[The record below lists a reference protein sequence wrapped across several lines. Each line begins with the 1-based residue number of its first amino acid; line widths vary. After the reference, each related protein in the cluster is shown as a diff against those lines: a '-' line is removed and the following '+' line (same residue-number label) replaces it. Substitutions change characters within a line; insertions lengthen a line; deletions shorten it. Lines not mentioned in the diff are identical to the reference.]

1 MATVTSPDTFGKI
14 GIYLS
19 DLLQRYGTN
28 NLPRGG
34 TFVSRLITLQNS
46 FSALRHAHPLLP
58 AAANLLLLDFPLQ
71 TDIGLHDFIALV
83 REAHSLPPMFDSL
96 CISLFPPQP
105 GELVDVTHGRLVRRL
120 VRSSELRDRL
130 FPPKRLIAGE
140 TKTNVTL
147 GGCLRSAQRLLG
159 SHKTALIA
167 RACIGLP
174 ADHLCGVLIF
184 LFCAWRKLGEGALG
198 VALFLSS
205 HPTEG
210 KYASMVLKALG
221 LNSTDWGALFC
232 ETQCLAGRAT
242 GTVDVKAEAR
252 RRCDPSKLTGEL
264 IDVDPDTLRD
274 HVRSILRVELPNGCT
289 VPTLDDF
296 WTSRWL
302 WCVNGSH
309 TGASS
314 DLLGIPRDFLSATHE
329 RVYRRAA
336 SETVKLEPLT
346 SWDGYTSVSASQKL
360 EHGKTRAIFA
370 CDTRSY
376 FAFSWVLGSV
386 QKAWRNSRVI
396 LDPGTG
402 GHLGMAQR
410 IINAQRGGGV
420 NLMLDYDDF
429 NSHHSNGV
437 MAMVFDELCKHV
449 GMPDW
454 YRDVLVK
461 SFDRI
466 YYTDNNGRHKIAGTL
481 MSGHRATTFIN
492 SVLNAAYIRA
502 AIGSGRF
509 DSLLSLHT
517 GDDVYIRCNTL
528 ADCAQILEATTAYG
542 CRMNP
547 AKQSIGFRS
556 AEFLRMGI
564 RGDKAYGYL
573 SRSISS
579 LVSGNWSSND
589 PLAPLES
596 LQTLITGC
604 RAVINRSGVI
614 DVAAFLA
621 PALRYPPQQI
631 SNRTLI
637 ELLRGEVALE
647 GSPVFNTQGR
657 IQNYA
662 AYVPRADELPI
673 PSSWK
678 RHATTDYLSY
688 HVSPIEAAALEW
700 SGADAPSLLIASS
713 YSKGLNKVGAAPL
726 PPVSFKRLPVKHA
739 RGYVCATDLSKR
751 DVNPGVLTKY
761 PVINL
766 VKSRLT
772 TEAILDLLVVELGYR
787 PSGDPR
793 EIAFGGEAESKCIF
807 GTLSYPDAAAFSKLT
822 TAGNIYT
829 LFSIAM

>member
-1 MATVTSPDTFGKI
+1 MSTITDPSTFGAI
-14 GIYLS
+14 GKCLS
-19 DLLQRYGTN
+19 ELLTGYGMN
-28 NLPRGG
+28 KLPRTGS
-34 TFVSRLITLQNS
+34 FISRLVTLQNS

-71 TDIGLHDFIALV
+71 TDMGFPDFLSLI
-83 REAHSLPPMFDSL
+83 RSSYSLPPLFDSL
-96 CISLFPPQP
+96 CISLFPEQP
-105 GELVDVTHGRLVRRL
+105 PTLSGVAHGRLVKRL
-120 VRSSELRDRL
+120 VRSSELRDSL
-130 FPPKRLIAGE
+130 FPRKRLIAGE

-147 GGCLRSAQRLLG
+147 GGCIRSAQRLLG
-159 SHKTALIA
+159 SHKTALIL
-167 RACIGLP
+167 RSCVNLHS
-174 ADHLCGVLIF
+174 DHVCGILIF
-184 LFCAWRKLGEGALG
+184 CFCIYRRLGEGALG
-198 VALFLSS
+198 IALFLAS
-205 HPTEG
+205 HPKEAKFAT
-210 KYASMVLKALG
+210 MVLKALG

-232 ETQCLAGRAT
+232 EIQSISGRAT
-242 GTVDVKAEAR
+242 GQVDAAAEAL
-252 RRCDPSKLTGEL
+252 RRCNAANLVDEL
-264 IDVDPDTLRD
+264 IDVDPDTLRE
-274 HVRSILRVELPNGCT
+274 HVRSILRTELPHGCQ
-289 VPTLDDF
+289 VPSLDEF

-309 TGASS
+309 TSASS
-314 DLLGIPRDFLSATHE
+314 DALGIDRDFIASTHD

-336 SETVKLEPLT
+336 SETVAHEPIS
-346 SWDGYTSVSASQKL
+346 SWNGYTSVSASQKL
-360 EHGKTRAIFA
+360 EHGKTRVILA

-410 IINAQRGGGV
+410 IIKAQRGGGV

-429 NSHHSNGV
+429 NSHHSSRV
-437 MAMVFDELCKHV
+437 MAMVFDELCSHV
-449 GMPDW
+449 GMPGW
-454 YRDVLVK
+454 YRETLVK

-466 YYTDNNGRHKIAGTL
+466 YYTDASGRHKIAGTL

-502 AIGSGRF
+502 AIGGGRF
-509 DSLLSLHT
+509 DAMLSLHT

-528 ADCAQILEATTAYG
+528 ADCAQILESTARYG

-547 AKQSIGFRS
+547 AKQSIGFQS

-573 SRSISS
+573 ARSISS

-589 PLAPLES
+589 PLAPLDS

-604 RAVINRSGVI
+604 RAVINRSGVV
-614 DVAAFLA
+614 DVAGFIG

-739 RGYVCATDLSKR
+739 RGFVCATDLSRR
-751 DVNPGVLTKY
+751 DNNPGVLTKY

-766 VKSRLT
+766 IKSRLT
-772 TEAILDLLVVELGYR
+772 TEAILDLLVSELGYR
-787 PSGDPR
+787 PDGDPTVV
-793 EIAFGGEAESKCIF
+793 AFGGEAESKCIY